1 MNGFLMHREI
11 VCKGLG
17 SCLILIASIGCG
29 IGYNRRLHL
38 RLGQHRQL
46 LQLMMLLQG
55 EIEYQCNIL
64 PEAFLICGRQLQGIC
79 GEWFLETGNRLN
91 AMEGLAF
98 HEIWQQ
104 QIQELKLK
112 TVLGIGTIQGLERL
126 GGQLSYPDKDT
137 QLSAIQW
144 YCQRLKQ
151 EEEQLLSEL
160 PGKLKLGAMLGVLSG
175 MFLVL
180 LLV

>member
-1 MNGFLMHREI
+1 
-11 VCKGLG
+11 
-17 SCLILIASIGCG
+17 
-29 IGYNRRLHL
+29 
-38 RLGQHRQL
+38 
-46 LQLMMLLQG
+46 
-55 EIEYQCNIL
+55 
-64 PEAFLICGRQLQGIC
+64 
-79 GEWFLETGNRLN
+79 
-91 AMEGLAF
+91 MEGLAF

-104 QIQELKLK
+104 QIQQLKLK
-112 TVLGIGTIQGLERL
+112 TVLGTGTIQGLERL